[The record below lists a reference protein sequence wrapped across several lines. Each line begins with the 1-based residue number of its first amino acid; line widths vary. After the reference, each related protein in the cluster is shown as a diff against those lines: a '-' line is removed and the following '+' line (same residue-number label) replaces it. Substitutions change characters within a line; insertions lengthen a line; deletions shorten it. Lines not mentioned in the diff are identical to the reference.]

1 MLSKSHVLMLML
13 VPAAV
18 LRVVVARASDVSGV
32 ADTPYADMPG
42 IAPIGVRIGHYLPVP
57 QEAKGPAVDA
67 AKGYRIEELGKGLYM
82 ITDNV
87 YQSMFMV
94 YETGVVVVDAPP
106 SYATHIV
113 EGVRE
118 VTDRPITHLI
128 YSHSHT
134 DHIGGTNALG
144 KVPTIIA
151 QEETK
156 RLLVRANDTN
166 RPLPTTTFRDRYSLK
181 AGSQVLE
188 LSYHGDAHE
197 PGNIFIYAPAQ
208 QTLMVVDMVFPGWMP
223 WRRFAVAHDVPGYF
237 AQIEEIRRVPFNTLL
252 GGHVARTGT
261 HADVD
266 RQIAFLQDLKGATA
280 TALRATKPGE
290 GLDQNVASEN
300 PWAVFDDYID
310 RVVIQCVNTLTPT
323 WSNRLAAYDLY
334 IWDQCYSMEQSLRID

>member
-1 MLSKSHVLMLML
+1 MLSKSHVLMLVL
-13 VPAAV
+13 AAV
-18 LRVVVARASDVSGV
+18 VRVVVARASDVSGV

-113 EGVRE
+113 EGVRQ
-118 VTDRPITHLI
+118 VTDKPITHLI

-156 RLLVRANDTN
+156 RLLARANDTN

-208 QTLMVVDMVFPGWMP
+208 QTLMVVDGVSGLD
-223 WRRFAVAHDVPGYF
+223 AVATL
-237 AQIEEIRRVPFNTLL
+237 RRGARRPRLLRADRRDPQSTLQD
-252 GGHVARTGT
+252 ARGRSRRAHGT

>member
-1 MLSKSHVLMLML
+1 VGREQEVAELKRLLPKTRLLTLTGSGGTGKTRLSLQLAAEVLDDFKDGGWFVELAPLSDPML

-118 VTDRPITHLI
+118 MTDRPITHLI

-156 RLLVRANDTN
+156 RLLARANDTN

-181 AGSQVLE
+181 AGSQ
-188 LSYHGDAHE
+188 D
-197 PGNIFIYAPAQ
+197 
-208 QTLMVVDMVFPGWMP
+208 
-223 WRRFAVAHDVPGYF
+223 
-237 AQIEEIRRVPFNTLL
+237 
-252 GGHVARTGT
+252 
-261 HADVD
+261 
-266 RQIAFLQDLKGATA
+266 
-280 TALRATKPGE
+280 
-290 GLDQNVASEN
+290 
-300 PWAVFDDYID
+300 
-310 RVVIQCVNTLTPT
+310 
-323 WSNRLAAYDLY
+323 
-334 IWDQCYSMEQSLRID
+334 